1 MATYTGKYKEPNM
14 AQSAPYYAVFFFA
27 PGLEALGQA
36 IQPYLSE
43 GPAGPFV
50 LCHEIDTGGQF
61 VELSIR
67 AQDKQGKHAEVK
79 LLIPSPMIRLIAS
92 VESEGNRPGFA

>member
-1 MATYTGKYKEPNM
+1 MP
-14 AQSAPYYAVFFFA
+14 QSAPYYAVFFFA
-27 PGLEALGQA
+27 PALEALGQA

-43 GPAGPFV
+43 GPAGPYL

-67 AQDKQGKHAEVK
+67 GQDPKGKQAEVK
-79 LLIPSPMIRLIAS
+79 LLIPSQMIRLIAS
-92 VESEGNRPGFA
+92 VESEGMRPGFA